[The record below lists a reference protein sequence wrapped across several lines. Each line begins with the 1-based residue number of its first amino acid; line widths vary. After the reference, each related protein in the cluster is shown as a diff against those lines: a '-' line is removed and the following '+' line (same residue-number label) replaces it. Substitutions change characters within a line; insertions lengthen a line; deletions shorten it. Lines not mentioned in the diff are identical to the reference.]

1 MMLRVAAERLGA
13 RLRAA
18 FGRSANSIPRST
30 LTRSQQRLL
39 GALLQGATL
48 KSHRYLDGN
57 KEYRLH
63 PLGGGFRPVAA
74 RDVRR
79 LEDEGLLLSNH
90 KFPAA
95 TLFLSPRG
103 REAAAAAVPSVGAAR
118 DDSAITASR

>member
-1 MMLRVAAERLGA
+1 MMLRTAAARLGA

-18 FGRSANSIPRST
+18 LGRSANSTPRST
-30 LTRSQQRLL
+30 LTRPQQRLL
-39 GALLQGATL
+39 GALLRGDTL

-63 PLGGGFRPVAA
+63 PLGGGSSPVAA
-74 RDVRR
+74 RDVSR

-103 REAAAAAVPSVGAAR
+103 RKAAAATVPAVGAAQ

>member
-1 MMLRVAAERLGA
+1 MMLRAAAARLGA

-18 FGRSANSIPRST
+18 FGRSANITPRSA
-30 LTRSQQRLL
+30 LTPSQRRLL
-39 GALLQGATL
+39 GMLLQGDTL

-63 PLGGGFRPVAA
+63 PLGGGSCPVEA
-74 RDVRR
+74 RDVSR
-79 LEDEGLLLSNH
+79 LEGEGLLLSNH

-103 REAAAAAVPSVGAAR
+103 RKAAAATVPAVRAAR
-118 DDSAITASR
+118 KDSAIPSSR